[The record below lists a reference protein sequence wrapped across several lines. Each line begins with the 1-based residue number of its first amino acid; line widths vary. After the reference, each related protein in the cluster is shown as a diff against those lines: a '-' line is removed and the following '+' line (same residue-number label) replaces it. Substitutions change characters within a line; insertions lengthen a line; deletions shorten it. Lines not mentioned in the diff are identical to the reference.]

1 MGHDL
6 VDFQTDVLDRSQR
19 TPVLVDFWA
28 AWCGPCKMLG
38 PVLEK
43 LADEAGSRWA
53 LVKIDTETHQD
64 LAAQFGIRGIPNCKL
79 FHRGEVVAEFSGALP
94 EPQLRTW
101 LAQNLPTPKRDSMAR
116 ARELLLAGKA
126 TDAAKLLR
134 PIAASDP
141 ADTELAVLTAR
152 ALVFDFPA
160 EALALIGTVPASSPW
175 ADGVRIVQSLAHA
188 FARISAA
195 PAAGTS
201 ADLFARYQAALAA
214 LQRQDFRTAA
224 GGLVDV
230 LLEKPAFDEGRAKA
244 ACLALFQH
252 LGVRHAITE
261 EFSRSFSMAVNS

>member
-1 MGHDL
+1 MSHDL
-6 VDFQTDVLDRSQR
+6 ADFQADVLDRSQR

-43 LADEAGSRWA
+43 LADEAAGRWA
-53 LVKIDTETHQD
+53 LVKIDTEAHQD

-79 FHRGEVVAEFSGALP
+79 FHRGEVVAEFAGALP
-94 EPQLRTW
+94 ESQLRTW

-116 ARELLLAGKA
+116 ARELLLTGRA
-126 TDAAKLLR
+126 TAAADLLR
-134 PIAASDP
+134 PLAAGDP

-152 ALVFDFPA
+152 ALVFDHPA

-175 ADGVRIVQSLAHA
+175 ADGVRIVQALTNA
-188 FARISAA
+188 FARTSAA
-195 PAAGTS
+195 PASS
-201 ADLFARYQAALAA
+201 ASAELFARYRAALAA

-224 GGLVDV
+224 AGLVDV
-230 LLEKPAFDEGRAKA
+230 LLEKPNFDEGRAKA

-252 LGVRHAITE
+252 LGPRHAISE
-261 EFSRSFSMAVNS
+261 EFSRSYSMAVNS